1 MNTSKIEATG
11 NMEKVIKARFLEGAF
26 KPLER
31 VELEE
36 GKEVTVTIKEVTNET
51 KDAFKMAMGGWKG
64 KIDCE
69 KLINDIYK
77 SRQLSTRRPAVEL

>member
-1 MNTSKIEATG
+1 
-11 NMEKVIKARFLEGAF
+11 MEKVIRARFLEGAF

-36 GKEVTVTIKEVTNET
+36 GKEVTVTIREVTNET
-51 KDAFKMAMGGWKG
+51 RDAFEMAMGGWRG

-69 KLINDIYK
+69 IYK
-77 SRQLSTRRPAVEL
+77 SRQLSTRRPAAEL